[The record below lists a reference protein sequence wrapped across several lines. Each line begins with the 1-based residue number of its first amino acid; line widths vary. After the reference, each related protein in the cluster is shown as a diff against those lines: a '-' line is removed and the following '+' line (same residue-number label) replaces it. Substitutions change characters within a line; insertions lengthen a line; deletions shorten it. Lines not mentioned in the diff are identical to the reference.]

1 MTSIC
6 ICVVSYIVILWTLV
20 CYKYVHKACLSQDVY
35 KITRAP
41 VKHFITRQRLGSGS
55 HTRIGSPH
63 CIFNWADYYAGS
75 SPGAL
80 LCPFQYTDPAIH
92 KGSTSACDA
101 EHTRLCA
108 GSSQGD
114 VRSRWV
120 PGTDGQGLVLF
131 LTALLLCRHGAFTR
145 EDICIGNV
153 FYFIKVFGRRHQT
166 EFGGEQWCCP
176 LRVSRREK
184 VQNHFGKLCMLMQP
198 IILLDCVLKIVI
210 LALTHT
216 ISH

>member
-1 MTSIC
+1 MLQVC
-6 ICVVSYIVILWTLV
+6 KQTLLLS
-20 CYKYVHKACLSQDVY
+20 ACL
-35 KITRAP
+35 ITSP
-41 VKHFITRQRLGSGS
+41 EKHVITGQRLGSGS
-55 HTRIGSPH
+55 HTRISSPL
-63 CIFNWADYYAGS
+63 CIFIWADYYAGCL
-75 SPGAL
+75 PGAL
-80 LCPFQYTDPAIH
+80 LCPFQYTGPAIH

-145 EDICIGNV
+145 GDICIGNV
-153 FYFIKVFGRRHQT
+153 FYFIKESGLRLQT

-176 LRVSRREK
+176 HGVGRREK
-184 VQNHFGKLCMLMQP
+184 STEHFWGNVKY
-198 IILLDCVLKIVI
+198 INAVD
-210 LALTHT
+210 
-216 ISH
+216 

>member
-1 MTSIC
+1 MWLETRWVNERVLCHPCVISIFPECLNTS
-6 ICVVSYIVILWTLV
+6 
-20 CYKYVHKACLSQDVY
+20 
-35 KITRAP
+35 P
-41 VKHFITRQRLGSGS
+41 GKHFITRQRLSSGS
-55 HTRIGSPH
+55 HTRVSSPL
-63 CIFNWADYYAGS
+63 CIFIWVNYYAGS

-114 VRSRWV
+114 VCSRWV

-131 LTALLLCRHGAFTR
+131 LTALLLCRHSAFTR

-153 FYFIKVFGRRHQT
+153 LCFINEVDLRHQT

-176 LRVSRREK
+176 YRVSRR
-184 VQNHFGKLCMLMQP
+184 GKGTEPFWETTDVYQ
-198 IILLDCVLKIVI
+198 D
-210 LALTHT
+210 
-216 ISH
+216 S

>member
-1 MTSIC
+1 MTRC
-6 ICVVSYIVILWTLV
+6 CVIHSHIMDTNVFLLRTQTSSLPS
-20 CYKYVHKACLSQDVY
+20 CL
-35 KITRAP
+35 ITSP
-41 VKHFITRQRLGSGS
+41 GKHFITRRRLGSAS
-55 HTRIGSPH
+55 HTRISSAL
-63 CIFNWADYYAGS
+63 CIFIWADYYAGS

-114 VRSRWV
+114 VCSRWV
-120 PGTDGQGLVLF
+120 PGTDGQGSVLF

-153 FYFIKVFGRRHQT
+153 FYFIKAFGPRHQT
-166 EFGGEQWCCP
+166 EFGGERWCCP
-176 LRVSRREK
+176 HRVGRREK
-184 VQNHFGKLCMLMQP
+184 GLNYCTLCILMQS
-198 IILLDCVLKIVI
+198 IKWLDCALKMGDDCNN
-210 LALTHT
+210 THGN
-216 ISH
+216 SH